1 MKKKPSTARAPQRG
15 FTLIEA
21 MIVVTVIGILAAIGL
36 PSYREYIRR
45 GNRAEARAG
54 LLQAAHW
61 LERVA
66 TARGTYLT
74 TEEAAKEFP
83 AALLDLPSKTY
94 AIRLEGTDTQGA
106 GYTLKAIPQNAQA
119 GDKCGEFTLTQAG
132 ERGLSSASASA
143 ELKAECWS
151 R

>member
-1 MKKKPSTARAPQRG
+1 MKVQTKARPRLRG

-21 MIVVTVIGILAAIGL
+21 MIVLAVIGILSAIAL

-45 GNRAEARAG
+45 GHRAEARAG

-74 TEEAAKEFP
+74 TEEAATKFP
-83 AALLDLPSKTY
+83 SALEAVPSRSY
-94 AIRLEGTDTQGA
+94 SISIAGTDTNGA
-106 GYTLKAIPQNAQA
+106 RYTLKATPQNGQV
-119 GDKCGEFTLTQAG
+119 GDKCGEFTLTHDG
-132 ERGLSSASASA
+132 KRGLSSATASP
-143 ELKAECWS
+143 ELVADCWS

>member
-1 MKKKPSTARAPQRG
+1 MRAAARGRSRRRG

-21 MIVVTVIGILAAIGL
+21 MIVVAVIGILSAIAL

-45 GNRAEARAG
+45 ANRAEARAG

-74 TEEAAKEFP
+74 TEEAATKFP
-83 AALLDLPSKTY
+83 TALQEVPSRSYTISL
-94 AIRLEGTDTQGA
+94 ANTDTQGA
-106 GYTLKAIPQNAQA
+106 GYTLAATPQNGQV
-119 GDKCGEFTLTQAG
+119 GDKCGEFTLTHDG
-132 ERGLSSASASA
+132 KRGLSSASASA
-143 ELKAECWS
+143 ELVADCWS

>member
-1 MKKKPSTARAPQRG
+1 MKVRSRQHG

-21 MIVVTVIGILAAIGL
+21 MIVVAVIGILSAIAL
-36 PSYREYIRR
+36 PSYQEYIRR
-45 GNRAEARAG
+45 GHRAEARAG

-74 TEEAAKEFP
+74 TDEAATKFP
-83 AALLDLPSKTY
+83 AVLQDVPSKSY
-94 AIRLEGTDTQGA
+94 AISLAGTDSHGA
-106 GYTLKAIPQNAQA
+106 GYTLTATPQNGQA
-119 GDKCGEFTLTQAG
+119 VDKCGGFTLSQDG
-132 ERGLSSASASA
+132 KRGLSSDSASA
-143 ELKAECWS
+143 ELVADCWS